1 MQTALIKI
9 SFEDGLHTRPASLL
23 VKACKAFSS
32 TIFIENNGIKVSA
45 KDLMKLMSADI
56 DRGDVIT
63 LIVEGDDEVVAM
75 QTLKGAI
82 LKLSN

>member
-9 SFEDGLHTRPASLL
+9 SFEDGLHTRPAALL

-32 TIFIENNGIKVSA
+32 TIVIENNGIKVSA
-45 KDLMKLMSADI
+45 KDLMKLMSAGI

-75 QTLKGAI
+75 QTLKGVI

>member
-9 SFEDGLHTRPASLL
+9 SFEYGLHTRPAALL

-32 TIFIENNGIKVSA
+32 TIVIENNGIKVSA
-45 KDLMKLMSADI
+45 KDLMKLMSAEI

-63 LIVEGDDEVVAM
+63 LIVEGGDEVVAM